1 MATPN
6 SDFKYVED
14 SQVTITELMIPAYAN
29 FGGKIHGGS
38 VLSLIDKVAYA
49 AAARHAGSYCVTL
62 SVDRVLFLHPIEVG
76 QLVSLKAS
84 VNYVGNTSLIVGVRV
99 TSEDVK
105 TGKVWHTNSC
115 YLTMVALDDRGNKLQ
130 VPGLKLRT
138 QEEVRR
144 WYEAWQR
151 RQHAMAVRQEEA
163 TRETVDVEQ
172 ARKIAATQR
181 CQIELS

>member
-1 MATPN
+1 
-6 SDFKYVED
+6 
-14 SQVTITELMIPAYAN
+14 MIPAYAN
-29 FGGKIHGGS
+29 FGGKIHGGT

-49 AAARHAGSYCVTL
+49 AAARHSGSYCVTL

-105 TGKVWHTNSC
+105 SGKIWHTNSC
-115 YLTMVALDDRGNKLQ
+115 YLTMVALDDEGNKQQ

-138 QEEVRR
+138 EEEVRR
-144 WYEAWQR
+144 WYEARQR
-151 RQHAMAVRQEEA
+151 RQHAMAVRKEEA
-163 TRETVDVEQ
+163 TRESVDIAK
-172 ARKIAATQR
+172 ARELATTER
-181 CQIELS
+181 CLIELS